1 MGRAYE
7 VRKASIQKNGA
18 IKAKLYSTS
27 SKEIYLVAKG
37 NPDPESNVRLRRTLE
52 KYKAMQVP
60 NEIINRALDKAKG
73 NDDTNY
79 QELTYE
85 GFGPG
90 ASTFII
96 TTLTD
101 KVNRTVSYLREVFN
115 KIGKSL
121 GVTNSVSYN
130 YDHLTMIGFVSD
142 LGDDIM
148 MELLDKGIEIKNLE
162 TIDGEVVI
170 SASPSDDSK
179 IRDVIENMI
188 PNVKY
193 TIDEIGWYPKEKVK
207 LTGEDLNQFKIALR
221 LLEEI
226 DDVTEVY
233 HNVDLDEEE

>member
-1 MGRAYE
+1 M
-7 VRKASIQKNGA
+7 
-18 IKAKLYSTS
+18 
-27 SKEIYLVAKG
+27 
-37 NPDPESNVRLRRTLE
+37 
-52 KYKAMQVP
+52 
-60 NEIINRALDKAKG
+60 LD
-73 NDDTNY
+73 D
-79 QELTYE
+79 
-85 GFGPG
+85 
-90 ASTFII
+90 
-96 TTLTD
+96 
-101 KVNRTVSYLREVFN
+101 LREVFN